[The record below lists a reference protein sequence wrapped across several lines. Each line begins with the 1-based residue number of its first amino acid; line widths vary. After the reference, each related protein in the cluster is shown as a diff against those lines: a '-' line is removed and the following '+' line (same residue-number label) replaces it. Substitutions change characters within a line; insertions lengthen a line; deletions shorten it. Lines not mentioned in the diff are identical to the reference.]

1 MPHLTTRLA
10 TSGHTASPAAPARP
24 SRWAVW
30 ASREY
35 QGLWLAQAVTL
46 LGDQLAR
53 VALALLV
60 YARTSAATASAAAY
74 AITLLPA
81 LVGGPLLAGLAD
93 RQPRRT
99 VMIRCDLA
107 CAALTA
113 VMAAPRIPLPVLFGL
128 VFMVSLL
135 GAPFGA
141 ARAAL
146 VKDVFPGD
154 DRYAA
159 ATAINGIT
167 LRAAQILG
175 FTGGGLLVATVGA
188 RPALAIDAVTFAVSA
203 VTVRAAV
210 TARPAARAD
219 RERGHH
225 AMADL
230 RDGTRVVF
238 TDPWLRLL
246 TIYAWLAACH
256 VVPVGLAV
264 PVAAQHAGGP
274 VTAGI
279 LLAAP
284 ATGTAAGMLALTRW
298 ERARQRGIRLIGPL
312 AVLAAAPLIGCA
324 TNPPL
329 PIIVILWA
337 VAGAGTSYQLLTQVA
352 FVSAVPD
359 HRRGQAFGLV
369 SAGMLAGQGAAMIVA
384 EAVADTLSPST
395 VVATAGVL
403 GTLAALT
410 LLPWCRGLALSG
422 SPTPTCGPS
431 TPASSTGAP

>member
-60 YARTSAATASAAAY
+60 YARTSSATASAAAY

-81 LVGGPLLAGLAD
+81 LVGGP
-93 RQPRRT
+93 
-99 VMIRCDLA
+99 
-107 CAALTA
+107 
-113 VMAAPRIPLPVLFGL
+113 
-128 VFMVSLL
+128 
-135 GAPFGA
+135 
-141 ARAAL
+141 
-146 VKDVFPGD
+146 
-154 DRYAA
+154 
-159 ATAINGIT
+159 

-384 EAVADTLSPST
+384 GAVADALSPST